1 MNPLTTRKTCLL
13 IALMALWALYGL
25 TGRDAWKAE
34 EAIALGQTLDWLAT
48 GQIYASTVPLHTLL
62 AGLSAQLLA
71 PWFDI
76 QDAARIVSGL
86 FSLLALACTGLA
98 ARALFGP
105 GFGPAAVLLLM
116 GAFGLMLRAHA
127 LLPDSLQ
134 LAAYALLLY
143 GAVLART
150 QPRPAA
156 LAIAPALFAL
166 TLLDGLPDLTFGLLI
181 LLLPLASRDWRERNY
196 KQALVL
202 GIGLGLL
209 LVAAWLAWL
218 SARGGLAVW
227 LAGHG
232 LAGLL
237 PVYDPQRLLSMLAWS
252 AWPLWPLAF
261 WAVWHEHKRLAR
273 TSELHL
279 PLLAT
284 LVLLYAALTPGFTRD
299 GSALPL
305 LAPLSL
311 LAAYAIG
318 HLRRGAAQAFYWFGA
333 LCFLFFIAVFWVYFA
348 ALEWGWPLR
357 LADRLAR
364 MTPAY
369 QSGGVD
375 GFSLALALA
384 ATAIWLIAIPLFP
397 RAHLRPALVWA
408 TGMTLTWLLLMA
420 LFRPWGEA
428 GWAWRPVLAELGRQL
443 PAQACIQTEVET
455 DTAIMLRYRLGPRL
469 AQPGQTCAYLLIQGR
484 RGEAESP
491 GPDYEF
497 VWLGQR
503 PRYKEQALRLFRHV
517 GAS

>member
-1 MNPLTTRKTCLL
+1 MTPLTTRKTFLL
-13 IALMALWALYGL
+13 IALMTLWACYGL

-62 AGLSAQLLA
+62 NGLSAQLLA

-143 GAVLART
+143 GAALARR
-150 QPRPAA
+150 QPRHAA

-166 TLLDGLPDLTFGLLI
+166 TLLDGLADLALGLLI
-181 LLLPLASRDWRERNY
+181 LLLPLTSRDWRERSY
-196 KQALVL
+196 KQALAWS
-202 GIGLGLL
+202 IGLSLL
-209 LVAAWLAWL
+209 PIAAWLAWL
-218 SARGGLAVW
+218 ATQDGLAVW
-227 LAGHG
+227 LADHG

-237 PVYDPQRLLSMLAWS
+237 PAYDPQRLLSLLAWS
-252 AWPLWPLAF
+252 AWPLWPLAL

-273 TSELHL
+273 ASELHL

-284 LVLLYAALTPGFTRD
+284 LVLFYAALTPGFTRD
-299 GSALPL
+299 GSALAL

-318 HLRRGAAQAFYWFGA
+318 RLRRGSAQAFYWFGV
-333 LCFLFFIAVFWVYFA
+333 LCFLFFIAVFWVHFA

-357 LADRLAR
+357 LAERLAR
-364 MTPAY
+364 MTPNY
-369 QSGGVD
+369 QAGSIGGLN
-375 GFSLALALA
+375 LALALI
-384 ATAIWLIAIPLFP
+384 ATAVWLIAIPFFP

-428 GWAWRPVLAELGRQL
+428 GWAWRPVLAELDRQL
-443 PAQACIQTEVET
+443 PAGACMQVRVEA
-455 DTAIMLRYRLGPRL
+455 DTAIMLRYRLPQRL
-469 AQPGQTCAYLLIQGR
+469 GADECNYRLIQGQ
-484 RGEAESP
+484 RGDSAEP
-491 GPDYEF
+491 GSDYEF

-503 PRYKEQALRLFRHV
+503 PRYKDQTLRLYRHV
-517 GAS
+517 D